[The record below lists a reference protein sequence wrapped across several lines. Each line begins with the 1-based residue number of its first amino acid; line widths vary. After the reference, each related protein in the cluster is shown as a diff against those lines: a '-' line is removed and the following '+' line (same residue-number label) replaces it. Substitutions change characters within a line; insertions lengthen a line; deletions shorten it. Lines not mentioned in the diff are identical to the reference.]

1 MLASRR
7 PERLFLSTQFAMPK
21 STATILIPCLL
32 LALTCSEER
41 QDVPE
46 DVRLAPITA
55 PTRAYWPT
63 TAWRTASPESQGID
77 PDFLARA
84 DEYAFQRTG
93 NEEDRAGIRT
103 DGVVIVRNGY
113 IVYER
118 YARDYTA
125 ETPHLTWSVSKSFV
139 NALFGIA
146 SEQGLLDIDEPA
158 AKYFPALD
166 KPDRRSMTIRNI
178 LNMSSGISWSEGY
191 EASPLKS
198 SVIAMLYTRGRG
210 DMANFTAG
218 QSMRAQ
224 PGTYVYYSSG
234 DSNLL
239 MGILKN
245 AVPAGSYDSYAWDHL
260 FDVIG
265 MKGVTWERDG
275 SGTFVG
281 SSYIYATHRDLAR
294 FGFLYLNDGNWDGR
308 RLFPLGWVDFTRTA
322 APGYRETPAYPGI
335 EEDNYTAHWVLQYRR
350 SRGGYSASLARR
362 APRHFRGPGSLG
374 TIPVCNTFNGSCDCQ
389 DGRRSGSFF
398 RCEYVSEPGRR
409 ERHSMK
415 LRVTMTIL
423 GIAGLL
429 CGLWFAANFQHVR
442 AFFEI
447 ISSYYAKEFCS
458 CYYVVGRTE
467 EQCHDYARQ
476 YVPISDFENDPET
489 KTVTVT
495 GLWHTNRAHYVD
507 QRFGCALEPL
517 D

>member
-210 DMANFTAG
+210 DMADFTAG

-335 EEDNYTAHWVLQYRR
+335 EEDNYTAHWYCNTGVP
-350 SRGGYSASLARR
+350 GAGIPPAWPD
-362 APRHFRGPGSLG
+362 APRDTFAAQGHWGQYLFV
-374 TIPVCNTFNGSCDCQ
+374 IPSMDLVIVRMGDDRDHSFDVNTFLNLVAES
-389 DGRRSGSFF
+389 
-398 RCEYVSEPGRR
+398 V
-409 ERHSMK
+409 
-415 LRVTMTIL
+415 IL
-423 GIAGLL
+423 
-429 CGLWFAANFQHVR
+429 
-442 AFFEI
+442 
-447 ISSYYAKEFCS
+447 
-458 CYYVVGRTE
+458 
-467 EQCHDYARQ
+467 
-476 YVPISDFENDPET
+476 
-489 KTVTVT
+489 
-495 GLWHTNRAHYVD
+495 
-507 QRFGCALEPL
+507 
-517 D
+517 